1 MSRKVVIVG
10 GVAGGATAAARI
22 RRLDEQA
29 EIVVFERSGYISYA
43 NCGLPYYVGG
53 VITDPEELTLQD
65 PESFYARFRVV
76 MKVRHEV
83 TAIHPEEKTVEVKNL
98 ETGETFSESYDSLL
112 LAPGARP
119 TVPDL
124 PGIDSERI
132 FKLRTVE
139 DTFTLRER
147 VVKYQP
153 KRAAVIG
160 GGFIGLETAENL
172 RHAGLE
178 VTILQRPRQV
188 LSPLDADMAS
198 FVHGELRAHGVTL
211 VILAGFMRIL
221 SPYFVQEFP
230 GRILNIHPSLLPSFG
245 GAHAHRDVL
254 AYGVKVSGCTI
265 HFVDEGMDSGP
276 IILQTA
282 VPVLDGDDE
291 DTLAARVLEREH
303 KLYPRAIELFLNG
316 KLKIEGRKVRILE

>member
-1 MSRKVVIVG
+1 MAKEIL
-10 GVAGGATAAARI
+10 GV
-22 RRLDEQA
+22 LC
-29 EIVVFERSGYISYA
+29 SGRGT
-43 NCGLPYYVGG
+43 N
-53 VITDPEELTLQD
+53 LQ
-65 PESFYARFRVV
+65 S
-76 MKVRHEV
+76 
-83 TAIHPEEKTVEVKNL
+83 IL
-98 ETGETFSESYDSLL
+98 
-112 LAPGARP
+112 
-119 TVPDL
+119 
-124 PGIDSERI
+124 
-132 FKLRTVE
+132 
-139 DTFTLRER
+139 
-147 VVKYQP
+147 
-153 KRAAVIG
+153 AAVDSGQIPAPVG
-160 GGFIGLETAENL
+160 VVLTDKPDAKALERAEK
-172 RHAGLE
+172 
-178 VTILQRPRQV
+178 
-188 LSPLDADMAS
+188 ADIPHFCVDRKAYADKQA
-198 FVHGELRAHGVTL
+198 FEEALVEKLRAHGVTL

-291 DTLAARVLEREH
+291 DTLAARVLEQEH